1 MLGELRRWADTR
13 RIRAAPRI
21 GAMATM
27 PSRADSFARVLPMV
41 APQVERLYLYLD
53 GFAHVPD
60 VVGAHRNVV
69 PLLAQEHEDLH
80 AAGRFLPLRW
90 LRRRSVYVVFDD
102 DIVYPPGYVDAIV
115 EGLASFAG
123 RALVAYH
130 GNVFR
135 PPYRSYVRDR
145 QCFHFAHPLAEDRPV
160 HSIGAGVAAFDTA
173 RLSFD
178 PADWPKGQG
187 NDLQISIEAKR
198 RGFPRIALAHPAGWL
213 EAIGG
218 VQPDSLYA
226 AALKDDRV
234 QSAMMR
240 TLLDLPPDDAAD
252 AQAAAASALAQA

>member
-1 MLGELRRWADTR
+1 MLGRLRRWADTR
-13 RIRAAPRI
+13 RIQAAPRI

-27 PSRADSFARVLPMV
+27 PSRAKSFARVLPMV

-53 GFAHVPD
+53 GFARVPD
-60 VVGAHRNVV
+60 AVGAHRNVV
-69 PLLAQEHEDLH
+69 PLLAQEHGDLH

-90 LRRRSVYVVFDD
+90 LGRRSVYVVFDD
-102 DIVYPPGYVDAIV
+102 DIVYPPVYVDAIV

-145 QCFHFAHPLAEDRPV
+145 QCFHFAQPLAEHRPV
-160 HSIGAGVAAFDTA
+160 HSVGAGVAAFDTA

-178 PADWPKGQG
+178 PADWPRVPVD
-187 NDLQISIEAKR
+187 DLRLSIEAKR
-198 RGFPRIALAHPAGWL
+198 RGLSRIVLAHAAGWL

-234 QSAMMR
+234 
-240 TLLDLPPDDAAD
+240 
-252 AQAAAASALAQA
+252 